1 MYVRAIKFSV
11 PFKMVTLT
19 IFNSKVLLQPKTS
32 HLREAMQL
40 EVKIENQ
47 IKPHNCIFQLWCA
60 PCCTWAEWEEGK
72 GNCDKKKKKVPQV
85 GILEEASAPRQEYLG
100 DTWPGAGRGP
110 GILEHSRR
118 ETCLNLEYQTM
129 CNRNLLGIFKRNK
142 RQLYIL

>member
-1 MYVRAIKFSV
+1 MKFSV

-85 GILEEASAPRQEYLG
+85 GILEEASPPRQEYLG
-100 DTWPGAGRGP
+100 DTWPGGRRGP

-129 CNRNLLGIFKRNK
+129 SNRNLLVIFKRNK
-142 RQLYIL
+142 RTDE